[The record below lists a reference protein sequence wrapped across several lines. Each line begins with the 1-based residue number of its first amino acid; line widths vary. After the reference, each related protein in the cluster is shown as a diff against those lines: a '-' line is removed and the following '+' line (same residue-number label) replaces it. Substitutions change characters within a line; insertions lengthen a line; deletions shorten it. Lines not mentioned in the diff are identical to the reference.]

1 MCSLGL
7 DRRRHA
13 WRRNR
18 VARANENL
26 HVRRRRTLAVA
37 AAVMLAAGLGL
48 WLVAGP
54 ETPGPVV
61 SSAAGEA
68 AGLAA
73 RVPTERAAV
82 IHPDLTDDPTA
93 VPVYPTST
101 TVIVD
106 ETSWV
111 DNGSTA
117 SAYAQVDPPGQRVLV
132 LYARYRGE
140 LYVVQIEEA
149 RS

>member
-1 MCSLGL
+1 
-7 DRRRHA
+7 
-13 WRRNR
+13 
-18 VARANENL
+18 
-26 HVRRRRTLAVA
+26 
-37 AAVMLAAGLGL
+37 MLTAGLGI
-48 WLVAGP
+48 WLVASLESP
-54 ETPGPVV
+54 EPVV
-61 SSAAGEA
+61 PSAAGAA

-82 IHPDLTDDPTA
+82 IHPDLIDDPLA
-93 VPVYPTST
+93 VPVYATST
-101 TVIVD
+101 TVTVD